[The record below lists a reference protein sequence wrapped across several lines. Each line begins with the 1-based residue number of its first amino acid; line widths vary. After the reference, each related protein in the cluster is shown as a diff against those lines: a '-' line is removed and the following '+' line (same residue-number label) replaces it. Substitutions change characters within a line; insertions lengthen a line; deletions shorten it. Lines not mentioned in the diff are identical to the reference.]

1 MKISAAKFKL
11 TDQDVLSLIKDYIH
25 LNGVEIKNILI
36 DEVITIEGSYTN
48 KLNMSFEIKIGLG
61 NIKDNI
67 LNLKIY
73 NLKLYKLKIFN
84 SIKDIISKNILKDFF
99 YYGIKVDKDTVS
111 IDLNTAVKLIP
122 HFNLKLIKM
131 DISSGQIKVEVKNIV
146 YKKDKKFP
154 NLNKTCELSPKN
166 PKNSPKNSLTNS
178 NKYVKLRETII
189 KKLPGKFSKL
199 AEYVMFMPDIVILF
213 WRLFK
218 DKRVSPKIK
227 IVLVN
232 AILYIIS
239 PVDLIPGFIPIIGQ
253 MDDVAVAFFALN
265 YIIDKV
271 PKEIILENW
280 QGKNDVIIMTQEV
293 IKYITEI
300 VGMGNISKISD
311 LIKSMLK
318 KPSKKFITNKQYRNV
333 YTGNN
338 GNSKS

>member
-1 MKISAAKFKL
+1 
-11 TDQDVLSLIKDYIH
+11 
-25 LNGVEIKNILI
+25 
-36 DEVITIEGSYTN
+36 
-48 KLNMSFEIKIGLG
+48 
-61 NIKDNI
+61 
-67 LNLKIY
+67 
-73 NLKLYKLKIFN
+73 
-84 SIKDIISKNILKDFF
+84 
-99 YYGIKVDKDTVS
+99 
-111 IDLNTAVKLIP
+111 
-122 HFNLKLIKM
+122 M
-131 DISSGQIKVEVKNIV
+131 DIFSGQIEVEVENIV
-146 YKKDKKFP
+146 YQKDKKFP
-154 NLNKTCELSPKN
+154 DLNKTCEL
-166 PKNSPKNSLTNS
+166 SPKNSLTNS
-178 NKYVKLRETII
+178 NKYVKLRENII
-189 KKLPGKFSKL
+189 EKLPSKFSKL
-199 AEYVMFMPDIVILF
+199 AEYIMFMPDILILF

-218 DKRVSPKIK
+218 DKRVSSKIK

-271 PKEIILENW
+271 PREIILENW

-318 KPSKKFITNKQYRNV
+318 KPSKKYITNEQYRNI

>member
-11 TDQDVLSLIKDYIH
+11 TDQDVLSLITDYIH
-25 LNGVEIKNILI
+25 LDGVEIKNILI
-36 DEVITIEGSYTN
+36 DEIITIEGNYTN
-48 KLNMSFEIKIGLG
+48 KLKMSFQIKIGLG

-73 NLKLYKLKIFN
+73 NLKVYKLKIFN
-84 SIKDIISKNILKDFF
+84 SIKDIISKNILKKFF
-99 YYGIKVDKDTVS
+99 YYGIEVDKDTVS

-122 HFNLKLIKM
+122 RFNLKLVKM
-131 DISSGQIKVEVKNIV
+131 KTFHGQIEVEVKNIV
-146 YKKDKKFP
+146 YQNDKKFP
-154 NLNKTCELSPKN
+154 DLNKTCELSPKN
-166 PKNSPKNSLTNS
+166 SKNSLINS
-178 NKYVKLRETII
+178 NKYVKLRENII
-189 KKLPGKFSKL
+189 EKLPSKFSKL
-199 AEYVMFMPDIVILF
+199 AEYIMFMPDILILF

-218 DKRVSPKIK
+218 DKRVSSQIK

-271 PKEIILENW
+271 PREIILENW

-318 KPSKKFITNKQYRNV
+318 KPSKKYITNEQYRNI

>member
-36 DEVITIEGSYTN
+36 DEVITIEGSYTS
-48 KLNMSFEIKIGLG
+48 KLNMSFEIRIGLG

-131 DISSGQIKVEVKNIV
+131 DISSGQIEVEVKNIV
-146 YKKDKKFP
+146 YKKYKKFP
-154 NLNKTCELSPKN
+154 NLNKTCEL
-166 PKNSPKNSLTNS
+166 SPKNSLTNS
-178 NKYVKLRETII
+178 NKYVKLRENFI

-318 KPSKKFITNKQYRNV
+318 KPSKNFITNKQYRNIH
-333 YTGNN
+333 TGNN

>member
-11 TDQDVLSLIKDYIH
+11 TDQDVLSLITDYIH
-25 LNGVEIKNILI
+25 LDGVEIKNILI
-36 DEVITIEGSYTN
+36 DEIITIEGNYTN
-48 KLNMSFEIKIGLG
+48 KLKMSFQIKIGLG

-73 NLKLYKLKIFN
+73 NLKVYKLKIFN
-84 SIKDIISKNILKDFF
+84 SIKDIISKNILKKFF
-99 YYGIKVDKDTVS
+99 YYGIEVDKDTVS

-122 HFNLKLIKM
+122 RFNLKLVKM
-131 DISSGQIKVEVKNIV
+131 KTFHGQIEVEVKDIE
-146 YKKDKKFP
+146 YQKDKEFP
-154 NLNKTCELSPKN
+154 NLSKSCELSPKN
-166 PKNSPKNSLTNS
+166 SSINS
-178 NKYVKLRETII
+178 NKYVKLRENII
-189 KKLPGKFSKL
+189 EKLPSKFSKL
-199 AEYVMFMPDIVILF
+199 AEYIMFMPDILILF

-218 DKRVSPKIK
+218 DKRVSSPIK

-271 PKEIILENW
+271 PREIILENW

-318 KPSKKFITNKQYRNV
+318 KPSKKYITNEQYRNI